1 MGEMVVAFVI
11 VSVAL
16 TLLPGPDLMF
26 VMRNGAHG
34 RGPGLGAALG
44 TAITTLAWAAAAGVG
59 VAGVLRQSAQAFE
72 IVKLAGAAYL
82 TFLGLKTLWQSRAAA
97 GIASDDGSFPR
108 VSPWAAFG
116 RGIGV
121 DLLNPKTGL
130 FYVAVLPQVIPHGV
144 PVLRAMLLFAG
155 IDTLIAAAYL
165 SAVACAVAGLL
176 AWLRRPAI
184 ARNLQRA
191 TGLCMVGLGI
201 RTAVERA

>member
-1 MGEMVVAFVI
+1 MVVAFVI

-26 VMRNGAHG
+26 VIRNGSHG

-44 TAITTLAWAAAAGVG
+44 TAIATLAWGAAAGLG
-59 VAGVLRQSAQAFE
+59 VATLLQQSAEAFE

-82 TFLGLKTLWQSRAAA
+82 IFLGLLTLWRSRTAPR
-97 GIASDDGSFPR
+97 IAPDESSPPA
-108 VSPWAAFG
+108 VSPLAAFG
-116 RGIGV
+116 RGVCV

-144 PVLRAMLLFAG
+144 PVLRGMLLFAG
-155 IDTLIAAAYL
+155 IDSLIAAAYL
-165 SAVACAVAGLL
+165 STVACAVAALL
-176 AWLRRPAI
+176 AWLRRPRI
-184 ARNLQRA
+184 ACNLQRS

-201 RTAVERA
+201 RTAIERA